1 MMKNFGKLISKH
13 LFLYFFTILIIFV
26 IDITIFFF
34 SFYGSVKELRNTS
47 PTQMLQNVT
56 IHLNKTYNNY
66 SLENDFAQTL
76 SEQNIWAMLI
86 NSNGAVIWSENLPDM
101 VSLQYSLKD
110 VAGFSKGYLNG
121 YPVFTTDTDNN
132 LLVLGY
138 PKDSYSKIESNY
150 LPISAIKKAPII
162 SFLILVSD
170 LIMLYIVYHFSKR
183 NILSKTSPI
192 IDGIQK
198 LSDGETVSLCIT
210 GELAEI
216 GESVNRASIL
226 LKKQDQ
232 ARANWISGISH
243 DIRTPLSTIIGYADT
258 LSNADY
264 LDDNSRMQAV
274 IIKEQSIQIKNLVQD
289 LNLVSQLDYNRKPL
303 KKDNIY
309 LCKLIREV
317 LTEFLN
323 TCSDHRYD
331 FNIELSPEAEPL
343 TICGDSRL
351 LTRALQNIISNSINH
366 NPSGC
371 TVTIS
376 LSVYAKTLLLV
387 IRDNGNGITPDK
399 LKSLNTIPHYL
410 ESTDDRLDLRH
421 GLGLMLVKEIILL
434 HNGSTEINSQLDQ
447 GFETIIH
454 LPYNQK

>member
-1 MMKNFGKLISKH
+1 M
-13 LFLYFFTILIIFV
+13 ILV
-26 IDITIFFF
+26 IDIIIFFF
-34 SFYGSVKELRNTS
+34 SFYGSVKDLRNTS

-56 IHLNKTYNNY
+56 SQLNKTANNY

-76 SEQNIWAMLI
+76 KEQNIWAMLI
-86 NSNGAVIWSENLPDM
+86 NSNGNVIWSENLPDII
-101 VSLQYSLKD
+101 SLQYSLTD
-110 VAGFSKGYLNG
+110 VADFSKGYLNG
-121 YPVFTTDTDNN
+121 YPVFTTETDKK

-150 LPISAIKKAPII
+150 LPISTIKKAPVF
-162 SFLILVSD
+162 SFLILAID
-170 LIMLYIVYHFSKR
+170 LFMLYIVYFFSKR

-198 LSDGETVSLCIT
+198 LSNGETVSLCIT

-232 ARANWISGISH
+232 ARANWISGVSH
-243 DIRTPLSTIIGYADT
+243 DIRTPLSTIMGYADT
-258 LSNADY
+258 LSNTDH
-264 LDDNSRMQAV
+264 LDDSTRIQAT
-274 IIKEQSIQIKNLVQD
+274 IIKEQSVQIKNLVQD

-303 KKDNIY
+303 KKENIY

-317 LTEFLN
+317 LTDFLN
-323 TCSDHRYD
+323 TDSDHHYD
-331 FNIELSPEAEPL
+331 FDIELSSEAEQL

-351 LTRALQNIISNSINH
+351 LTRALQNIISNSIGH

-371 TVTIS
+371 TITIS
-376 LSVYAKTLLLV
+376 LSVYAQTLLLV
-387 IRDNGNGITPDK
+387 IRDNGKGITPDK

-410 ESTDDRLDLRH
+410 DSTDDRLDLRH

-434 HNGSTEINSQLDQ
+434 HNGSTEINSQSGQ
-447 GFETIIH
+447 GFETVIH